1 MADRDIQKIK
11 IVGIL
16 WTTRNLVALLRD
28 ICIVIFM
35 IVAIGVLIY
44 AASSLSGVLEGVG
57 GISGLG
63 STIGA
68 LQSGGP
74 QAVVMQLQQDINN
87 GDWNAAEQKLGSLE
101 FIVQQTGD
109 TQAMNDFQQLKQ
121 AISQK
126 DTIKA
131 NKMLSEASGNSI
143 NRN

>member
-1 MADRDIQKIK
+1 MVDRDIQKVK
-11 IVGIL
+11 LVGVL

-35 IVAIGVLIY
+35 IVAIGVLLY
-44 AASSLSGVLEGVG
+44 AASSFSGVLESVG
-57 GISGLG
+57 GVSGLG

-74 QAVVMQLQQDINN
+74 QAVIMNLQQDINN

-101 FIVQQTGD
+101 FMVQQTGD
-109 TQAMNDFQQLKQ
+109 LQAMNDFAELKQ
-121 AISQK
+121 AISEK
-126 DTIKA
+126 NAVKA
-131 NKMLSEASGNSI
+131 NQILSEASGNSD